1 MNSHLEQ
8 ILMPLSLW
16 DTCMG
21 LSPMTEDPQEINA
34 ILERQQEAGGGRRDE
49 LKMSQSADTWVE
61 DMYLQTICEHKSVA

>member
-1 MNSHLEQ
+1 
-8 ILMPLSLW
+8 
-16 DTCMG
+16 MG